1 MIDATDAYK
10 AAIVGNVRKMLIMAI
25 VDLTDPDITFGTVT
39 AQSQDAYSKSAELHD
54 KIFDDPKKYATGETD
69 RWALDGTFDIYPD
82 NPADVTGKQGF
93 LSGTLS
99 GAGGTFSTAQYI
111 EMPFSNVSILQACAV
126 YFPDNDYDGYPVD
139 FTVEVKQGGT
149 VYYTKTFTGNTDKVA
164 SMFGFTVYNPDA
176 IRVTVTKWSRAD
188 RRMRVVQIVP
198 GIYERWDNHIVA
210 ELSISQQINVAC
222 TALPYGTCTLKMDNL
237 NRRFEPRSKSGLFQS
252 IEDRQGVPV
261 SLGVMLS
268 DGSKEYKPAGVYY
281 QYSGGWKTGDNG
293 LTMEWD
299 LVDIVGLLAN
309 RDFIAP
315 ATLPTTLSGWIACLA
330 AQLGNNFADRY
341 HVDTNYASLPCTVT
355 AASDLSGKKCGDI
368 LRYVCM
374 ATGTFP
380 RADAETGYLT
390 AEPMWSAGNYVN
402 LDNMSKYPTMKA
414 NDDLAVVIFKL
425 YDGSST
431 VYTVSGNSY
440 ASSNTLSID
449 NPFIHTTVQALTAAK
464 QILAQYGGNQI
475 VLSERGD
482 MTNELGDVS
491 YVQLDKSQ
499 ATSARR
505 IAQTFSF
512 SSGEM
517 KDLPATLIQADGS
530 FMFNTMVTLTG
541 SGTWTAPAGKTQLRV
556 IVVSGGDSGTSG
568 TDGTWDAAGTAG
580 TDGLGAK
587 VFAATI
593 NINSGQA
600 FAYSCGAGGV
610 SGGAGGD
617 TVFGAYS
624 SANGSRYD
632 GYTDI
637 ASGNVYA
644 RDGVVLPLTG
654 SGDGGKAGS
663 GGVKGNS
670 HTESYKT
677 MVLNE
682 DGRPWTETSTRT
694 VVDNYPGAGSD
705 GAPGGSGCVIIWYER
720 GGDG

>member
-1 MIDATDAYK
+1 MIDATESYK
-10 AAIVGNVRKMLIMAI
+10 AAIVGDVRKMLIMAI
-25 VDLTDPDITFGTVT
+25 IDLIDPDISFGTIT
-39 AQSQDAYSKSAELHD
+39 AQSQDTYSKPAQTHD
-54 KIFDDPKKYATGETD
+54 KVFDDPKKYATGETD
-69 RWALDGTFDIYPD
+69 RWALDGSFDIYPD
-82 NPADVTGKQGF
+82 SPNDLTGKQGY
-93 LSGTLS
+93 LSYALS
-99 GAGGTFSTAQYI
+99 GADGSFATAQYV
-111 EMPFSNVSILQACAV
+111 EMPFSNVSILQACSV

-139 FTVEVKQGGT
+139 FTVEVKQSGT
-149 VYYTKTFTGNTDKVA
+149 VYYTKTFTGNTDKSV
-164 SMFGFTVYNPDA
+164 SITGFTVYNPDA
-176 IRVTVTKWSRAD
+176 IRVTVTKWSRSD
-188 RRMRVVQIVP
+188 RKARIVQIVP
-198 GIYERWDNHIVA
+198 GIYERWDNHIIA
-210 ELSISQQINVAC
+210 ELSINQQINVAC
-222 TALPYGTCTLKMDNL
+222 TALPYGTCTLKMDNID
-237 NRRFEPRSKSGLFQS
+237 RRFEPRSKSGLFQS
-252 IEDRQGVPV
+252 IEERQSIPI

-268 DGSKEYKPAGVYY
+268 DGTKEYKLIGVYY

-299 LVDIVGLLAN
+299 LADIVGLLAN

-315 ATLPTTLSGWIACLA
+315 VTLPTTLSGWIACLA
-330 AQLGNNFADRY
+330 AQLGTNFATRY
-341 HVDTNYASLPCTVT
+341 QVDPNYASLSCTVS
-355 AASDLSGKKCGDI
+355 ASSDLSGKKCGDI

-414 NDDLAVVIFKL
+414 NDDLAAVIFKL

-431 VYTVSGNSY
+431 VYTVSGNST

-449 NPFIHTTVQALTAAK
+449 NPFIHTTAQALTAAK
-464 QILAQYGGNQI
+464 KILAQYGGNQI
-475 VLSERGD
+475 VVSERGD

-505 IAQTFSF
+505 IAQSFSF
-512 SSGEM
+512 SSGIM

-530 FMFNTMVTLTG
+530 FMFNTMVVLNG
-541 SGTWTAPAGKTQLRV
+541 SGTWTAPTGKTQLRV
-556 IVVSGGDSGTSG
+556 IAVGGGDAGTAG
-568 TDGTWDAAGTAG
+568 TAGTWDTAGTDG

-587 VFAATI
+587 VFASTI

-600 FAYSCGAGGV
+600 FAYSCGAGGTNGG
-610 SGGAGGD
+610 SGGN
-617 TVFGAYS
+617 TTFGAYS

-644 RDGVVLPLTG
+644 RDGVALPLSG
-654 SGDGGKAGS
+654 SGDGGKAGT

-682 DGRPWTETSTRT
+682 DGRPWTETASRS

-705 GAPGGSGCVIIWYER
+705 GAPGGSGIIVIYYET
-720 GGDG
+720 